1 MMEKPFITFRHL
13 SLSDKKSEVLNRL
26 KKNLEDSWFVGEID
40 DHELLWMKNFDD
52 KKLKYSI
59 DIHYTEC
66 YVDYISVHHGNST
79 LDVKYEKK
87 YISDLMSPY
96 FATGKRP
103 EVEVVHDDMGYPFYV
118 AKVDGKRIV
127 ASVLIDLLIKEYE
140 MVNRIRLPVFGDILF
155 DNDCFFAYKNQKL
168 SHDKYSC
175 TCDIKVDNYG
185 NSVYLLNIRE
195 EEERIPTINLKT
207 LLVNDIVMK
216 INNCPF
222 VVPDNWHL
230 IVDFDDKI
238 IKLCQN

>member
-13 SLSDKKSEVLNRL
+13 SLSDEKSEVLNRL

-40 DHELLWMKNFDD
+40 DRELFWMKNFDD

-103 EVEVVHDDMGYPFYV
+103 EVEVVHDDRGYPFFV
-118 AKVDGKRIV
+118 VKVDGNRIV
-127 ASVLIDLLIKEYE
+127 ASLLIDLLIKEYE
-140 MVNRIRLPVFGDILF
+140 FINKLQLPVFGDIVF
-155 DNDCFFAYKNQKL
+155 GNDFFLAYKNQNF
-168 SHDKYSC
+168 SHDNYNC
-175 TCDIKVDNYG
+175 ICDIEINNYE
-185 NSVYLLNIRE
+185 NSIYILNIRE
-195 EEERIPTINLKT
+195 EEEHIQAINPQT
-207 LLVNDIVMK
+207 LMK